1 MATFKGWGNE
11 RKNAVDWSQ
20 PIVPAMGDALMW
32 KQREWRRRAEEAARA
47 RRDRALGEDFF
58 ARVAPQ
64 VEELPMAPPQAMPM
78 AAPPSMAMAL
88 PQAPAARPVAPM
100 SRTAQPAVGG
110 GYVPGTVT
118 DRFMVDAPLK
128 PMAPWPE
135 DWSDLSP
142 RRNLPEAPTPETGVF
157 RGGQPWTPKTP
168 GAMGTEEFEAD
179 VNRRAE
185 GRRVAADYDRDV
197 GTTGPLSKRIE
208 AMGRVLGQP
217 IPKKEWDDYNQRTR
231 ESAMRMGIGAP
242 DPENDRD
249 MAVWAQGQTNVA
261 GQMRRSPQERAEAR
275 GAADRYRQEQEA
287 ARNREAAVR
296 IADAEREGEW
306 TTDPTG
312 RVLYNKRT
320 KEMTPTGV
328 AENNKP
334 IVVGKTV
341 VQPQAD
347 GTAKVLY
354 DGSNSDERI
363 LGYTMDEFIEMDK
376 NSWDFEGE
384 TRDRWLAFRDK
395 WMAEAEKRGQK
406 KETPA
411 AAGGGGGG
419 GLRVFK

>member
-1 MATFKGWGNE
+1 MGAITRRNTMATFKGWGNE
-11 RKNAVDWSQ
+11 RANAVDWSQ
-20 PIVPAMGDALMW
+20 PIVPAMGDALMY
-32 KQREWRRRAEEAARA
+32 KQREARRRAEEAARA
-47 RRDRALGEDFF
+47 GRDWALGEDFF
-58 ARVAPQ
+58 ARGAPQ
-64 VEELPMAPPQAMPM
+64 VEELPMAPPPAMPM
-78 AAPPSMAMAL
+78 AMAPEPVAAPPSMAMAL
-88 PQAPAARPVAPM
+88 PQAPAARPVAM
-100 SRTAQPAVGG
+100 A
-110 GYVPGTVT
+110 
-118 DRFMVDAPLK
+118 DRFMIDRMPAPAWPARADE
-128 PMAPWPE
+128 PM
-135 DWSDLSP
+135 
-142 RRNLPEAPTPETGVF
+142 LPEAPQAPAAPTTGVF

-208 AMGRVLGQP
+208 AMGKVLGQP

-275 GAADRYRQEQEA
+275 GGADRYRQEQEA
-287 ARNREAAVR
+287 ARNREAAGR
-296 IADAEREGEW
+296 IAEAEREGEW
-306 TTDPTG
+306 GVSPTG
-312 RVLYNKRT
+312 EVFNKRT
-320 KEMTPTGV
+320 GEVRPSTAPK
-328 AENNKP
+328 KP
-334 IVVGKTV
+334 NVQVVGKTV
-341 VQPQAD
+341 VQIQDD

-354 DGSNSDERI
+354 DGSNSDEKI
-363 LGYTMDEFIEMDK
+363 LGYTVDEFIEMDK
-376 NSWDFEGE
+376 NSWNFDGE
-384 TRDRWLAFRDK
+384 TRDRWSAFRDE

>member
-1 MATFKGWGNE
+1 MGAITRRNTMATFKGWGNE
-11 RKNAVDWSQ
+11 RENAVDWSQ
-20 PIVPAMGDALMW
+20 PIVQAVPDALMH

-64 VEELPMAPPQAMPM
+64 VEELPMAPPPAMPMPMAPEPM

-88 PQAPAARPVAPM
+88 PQAPAARPVAM
-100 SRTAQPAVGG
+100 A
-110 GYVPGTVT
+110 
-118 DRFMVDAPLK
+118 DRFMIDRMPAPAWPARADE
-128 PMAPWPE
+128 PM
-135 DWSDLSP
+135 
-142 RRNLPEAPTPETGVF
+142 LPEAPQAPAAPTTGVF
-157 RGGQPWTPKTP
+157 RGGQPWTPKAP

-208 AMGRVLGQP
+208 AMGKVLGQP

-287 ARNREAAVR
+287 ARNREAQVR

-328 AENNKP
+328 AENYKP
-334 IVVGKTV
+334 ILVGKTV
-341 VQPQAD
+341 VQPQED

-363 LGYTMDEFIEMDK
+363 LGYTVDEFIEMDK
-376 NSWDFEGE
+376 NSWNFDGE

-395 WMAEAEKRGQK
+395 WMAAAEKRGSEK
-406 KETPA
+406 AKPA

>member
-11 RKNAVDWSQ
+11 RANAVDWSQ
-20 PIVPAMGDALMW
+20 PIVPAMGDALMY
-32 KQREWRRRAEEAARA
+32 KQREARRRAEEAARA
-47 RRDRALGEDFF
+47 GRDRALGEDFF
-58 ARVAPQ
+58 ARGAPQ
-64 VEELPMAPPQAMPM
+64 VEELPMAPPTAMPMPMAPEPM

-88 PQAPAARPVAPM
+88 PQAPAARPVAM
-100 SRTAQPAVGG
+100 A
-110 GYVPGTVT
+110 
-118 DRFMVDAPLK
+118 DRFMIDRMPAPAWPARADE
-128 PMAPWPE
+128 PM
-135 DWSDLSP
+135 
-142 RRNLPEAPTPETGVF
+142 LPEAPQAPAAPTTGVF

-208 AMGRVLGQP
+208 AMGKVLGQP

-275 GAADRYRQEQEA
+275 GGADRYRQEQEA
-287 ARNREAAVR
+287 ARNREAAGR
-296 IADAEREGEW
+296 IAEAEREGEW
-306 TTDPTG
+306 GVSPTG
-312 RVLYNKRT
+312 EVFNKRT
-320 KEMTPTGV
+320 GEVRPSTAPK
-328 AENNKP
+328 KP
-334 IVVGKTV
+334 NVQVVGKTV
-341 VQPQAD
+341 VQIQDD

-354 DGSNSDERI
+354 DGSNSDEKI
-363 LGYTMDEFIEMDK
+363 LGYTVDEFIEMDK
-376 NSWDFEGE
+376 NSWNFDGE
-384 TRDRWLAFRDK
+384 TRDRWSAFRDE

>member
-32 KQREWRRRAEEAARA
+32 KQREARRRAEEAARA
-47 RRDRALGEDFF
+47 GRDWALGEDFF
-58 ARVAPQ
+58 ARGAPQ
-64 VEELPMAPPQAMPM
+64 VEELPMAPPTAMPMPMAPEPM

-88 PQAPAARPVAPM
+88 PQAPAARPVAM
-100 SRTAQPAVGG
+100 A
-110 GYVPGTVT
+110 
-118 DRFMVDAPLK
+118 DRFMIDRMPAPAWPARADE
-128 PMAPWPE
+128 PM
-135 DWSDLSP
+135 
-142 RRNLPEAPTPETGVF
+142 LPEAPQAPAAPTTGVF
-157 RGGQPWTPKTP
+157 LGGQPWTPKAP
-168 GAMGTEEFEAD
+168 GAMSSDEYEAY
-179 VNRRAE
+179 VAGRAAGRRASA
-185 GRRVAADYDRDV
+185 GLDRDV
-197 GTTGPLSKRIE
+197 RANAALSERIGKMGE
-208 AMGRVLGQP
+208 ALGQP

-231 ESAMRMGIGAP
+231 ENAMRMGIGAP

-275 GAADRYRQEQEA
+275 GNADRYRQEQEA
-287 ARNREAAVR
+287 ARNREAQVR
-296 IADAEREGEW
+296 IAEAEREGEW

-341 VQPQAD
+341 VQIQDD

-363 LGYTMDEFIEMDK
+363 LGYTVDEFIEMDK
-376 NSWDFEGE
+376 NSWNFDGE
-384 TRDRWLAFRDK
+384 TRDRWSAFRDE

>member
-20 PIVPAMGDALMW
+20 PIVPAMGDALMY
-32 KQREWRRRAEEAARA
+32 KQREARRRAEEAARA
-47 RRDRALGEDFF
+47 GRDRALGEDFF
-58 ARVAPQ
+58 ARGAPQ
-64 VEELPMAPPQAMPM
+64 VEELPMAPPTAMPMPMAPEPM

-88 PQAPAARPVAPM
+88 PQAPAARPVAM
-100 SRTAQPAVGG
+100 AA
-110 GYVPGTVT
+110 
-118 DRFMVDAPLK
+118 RFMTARMPAPTWPARADE
-128 PMAPWPE
+128 PM
-135 DWSDLSP
+135 
-142 RRNLPEAPTPETGVF
+142 LPEAPQAPAAPTTGVF

-208 AMGRVLGQP
+208 AMGKVLGQP

-275 GAADRYRQEQEA
+275 GGADRYRQEQEA
-287 ARNREAAVR
+287 ARNREAAGR
-296 IADAEREGEW
+296 IAEAERGGEGGVS
-306 TTDPTG
+306 PTG
-312 RVLYNKRT
+312 EVFNKRT
-320 KEMTPTGV
+320 GEVRPSTAPK
-328 AENNKP
+328 KP
-334 IVVGKTV
+334 NVQVVGKTV
-341 VQPQAD
+341 VQIQDD

-354 DGSNSDERI
+354 DGSNSDEKI
-363 LGYTMDEFIEMDK
+363 LGYTVDEFIEMDK
-376 NSWDFEGE
+376 NSWNFDGE
-384 TRDRWLAFRDK
+384 TRDRWSAFRDE

>member
-1 MATFKGWGNE
+1 MATFKGWGNDRE
-11 RKNAVDWSQ
+11 NAGDWGT
-20 PIVPAMGDALMW
+20 PLGDFNALMH

-88 PQAPAARPVAPM
+88 PQAPAARPVA
-100 SRTAQPAVGG
+100 
-110 GYVPGTVT
+110 
-118 DRFMVDAPLK
+118 MVDAPLK

-142 RRNLPEAPTPETGVF
+142 RRNLPEAPTSGTGVF
-157 RGGQPWTPKTP
+157 RGGERWAPKAP

-208 AMGRVLGQP
+208 AMGKVLGQP

-231 ESAMRMGIGAP
+231 ESAMRMGSGAP

-287 ARNREAAVR
+287 ARNREAAGR
-296 IADAEREGEW
+296 IAEAEREGEW
-306 TTDPTG
+306 GASPTG
-312 RVLYNKRT
+312 EVFNKRT
-320 KEMTPTGV
+320 GEVRPSTAPK
-328 AENNKP
+328 KP
-334 IVVGKTV
+334 NVQVVGRTV
-341 VQPQAD
+341 VQIQDD

>member
-11 RKNAVDWSQ
+11 RANAVDWSQ
-20 PIVPAMGDALMW
+20 PIVPAMGDALMY
-32 KQREWRRRAEEAARA
+32 KQREARRRREEAARA
-47 RRDRALGEDFF
+47 GQDWALGEDFF
-58 ARVAPQ
+58 ARGAPQ
-64 VEELPMAPPQAMPM
+64 VDELPMAPPTAMPMPMAPEPM

-88 PQAPAARPVAPM
+88 PQAPAARPVAM
-100 SRTAQPAVGG
+100 A
-110 GYVPGTVT
+110 
-118 DRFMVDAPLK
+118 DRFMIDRMPAPAWPARADE
-128 PMAPWPE
+128 PM
-135 DWSDLSP
+135 
-142 RRNLPEAPTPETGVF
+142 LPEAPQAPAAPTTGVF

-208 AMGRVLGQP
+208 AMGKVLGQP

-275 GAADRYRQEQEA
+275 GGADRYRVEQES
-287 ARNREAAVR
+287 ARNREAAGR
-296 IADAEREGEW
+296 IAEAEREGEW
-306 TTDPTG
+306 GVSPTG
-312 RVLYNKRT
+312 EVFNKRT
-320 KEMTPTGV
+320 GEVRPSTAPK
-328 AENNKP
+328 KP
-334 IVVGKTV
+334 NVQVVGKTV
-341 VQPQAD
+341 VQIQDD

-354 DGSNSDERI
+354 DGSNSDEKI
-363 LGYTMDEFIEMDK
+363 LGYTVDEFIEMDK
-376 NSWDFEGE
+376 NSWNFDGE
-384 TRDRWLAFRDK
+384 TRDRWSAFRDE

>member
-11 RKNAVDWSQ
+11 RANAVDWSQ
-20 PIVPAMGDALMW
+20 PIVPAMGDALMY
-32 KQREWRRRAEEAARA
+32 KQREARRRAEEAARA
-47 RRDRALGEDFF
+47 GRDWALGEDFF
-58 ARVAPQ
+58 ARGAPQ
-64 VEELPMAPPQAMPM
+64 VEELPMAPPTAMPMPMAPEPM

-88 PQAPAARPVAPM
+88 PQAPAARPVAM
-100 SRTAQPAVGG
+100 A
-110 GYVPGTVT
+110 
-118 DRFMVDAPLK
+118 DRFMIDRMPAPAWPARADE
-128 PMAPWPE
+128 PM
-135 DWSDLSP
+135 
-142 RRNLPEAPTPETGVF
+142 LPEAPQAPAAPTTGVF
-157 RGGQPWTPKTP
+157 RGGQPWAPKAP
-168 GAMGTEEFEAD
+168 GAMSSDEYAAD
-179 VNRRAE
+179 VAGRAE

-208 AMGRVLGQP
+208 AMGKVLGQP

-275 GAADRYRQEQEA
+275 GGADRYRQEQEA
-287 ARNREAAVR
+287 ARNRETQVR
-296 IADAEREGEW
+296 MADAEREGEW
-306 TTDPTG
+306 GVSPTG
-312 RVLYNKRT
+312 EVFNKRT
-320 KEMTPTGV
+320 GEVRPSTAPK
-328 AENNKP
+328 KP
-334 IVVGKTV
+334 NVQVVGKTV
-341 VQPQAD
+341 VQIQDD

-354 DGSNSDERI
+354 DGSNSDEKI
-363 LGYTMDEFIEMDK
+363 LGYTVDEFIEMDK
-376 NSWDFEGE
+376 NSWNFDGE
-384 TRDRWLAFRDK
+384 TRDRWSAFRDE

>member
-11 RKNAVDWSQ
+11 RANAVDWSQ
-20 PIVPAMGDALMW
+20 PIVPAMGDALMY
-32 KQREWRRRAEEAARA
+32 KQREARRRAEDAARA
-47 RRDRALGEDFF
+47 GRDWALGEDFF
-58 ARVAPQ
+58 ARGAPQ
-64 VEELPMAPPQAMPM
+64 VEELPMAPPPAMPM
-78 AAPPSMAMAL
+78 AMAPEPVAAPPSMAMAL
-88 PQAPAARPVAPM
+88 PQAPAARPVAM
-100 SRTAQPAVGG
+100 A
-110 GYVPGTVT
+110 
-118 DRFMVDAPLK
+118 DRFMIDRMPAPAWPARADE
-128 PMAPWPE
+128 PM
-135 DWSDLSP
+135 
-142 RRNLPEAPTPETGVF
+142 LPEAPQAPAAPTTGVF

-208 AMGRVLGQP
+208 AMGKVLGQP

-275 GAADRYRQEQEA
+275 GGADRYRQEQEA
-287 ARNREAAVR
+287 ARNREAAGR
-296 IADAEREGEW
+296 IAEAEREGEW
-306 TTDPTG
+306 GVSPTG
-312 RVLYNKRT
+312 EVFNKRT
-320 KEMTPTGV
+320 GEVRPSTAPK
-328 AENNKP
+328 KP
-334 IVVGKTV
+334 NVQVVGKTV
-341 VQPQAD
+341 VQIQDD

-354 DGSNSDERI
+354 DGSNSDEKI
-363 LGYTMDEFIEMDK
+363 LGYTVDEFIEMDK
-376 NSWDFEGE
+376 NSWNFDGE
-384 TRDRWLAFRDK
+384 TRDRWSAFRDE

>member
-1 MATFKGWGNE
+1 MATN
-11 RKNAVDWSQ
+11 S
-20 PIVPAMGDALMW
+20 ISDALFW
-32 KQREWRRRAEEAARA
+32 KMYGEDPEKYRRRASP
-47 RRDRALGEDFF
+47 LPQ
-58 ARVAPQ
+58 AP
-64 VEELPMAPPQAMPM
+64 VDAPPPPP
-78 AAPPSMAMAL
+78 PPSMAMAL
-88 PQAPAARPVAPM
+88 PQAPTAPTATP
-100 SRTAQPAVGG
+100 RTALPAVGV
-110 GYVPGTVT
+110 GYVPGSAT

-157 RGGQPWTPKTP
+157 QGGERWAPKAP
-168 GAMGTEEFEAD
+168 GAMSSDEYAAD
-179 VNRRAE
+179 VAGRAAGRRASA
-185 GRRVAADYDRDV
+185 GLDRDV
-197 GTTGPLSKRIE
+197 RANAALSERIGR
-208 AMGRVLGQP
+208 MGKVLGQP

-242 DPENDRD
+242 DPVDDRD
-249 MAVWAQGQTNVA
+249 MAVWAQGQMNVA

-275 GAADRYRQEQEA
+275 GGADRYRGEQES
-287 ARNREAAVR
+287 ARNRETQVR
-296 IADAEREGEW
+296 MADAEREGEW
-306 TTDPTG
+306 GVSPTG
-312 RVLYNKRT
+312 EVFNKRT
-320 KEMTPTGV
+320 GEVRPSTAPK
-328 AENNKP
+328 KP
-334 IVVGKTV
+334 NVQVVGKTV
-341 VQPQAD
+341 VQIQDD

-384 TRDRWLAFRDK
+384 TRDRWLAFRDE

>member
-20 PIVPAMGDALMW
+20 PIVPAMGDALMY
-32 KQREWRRRAEEAARA
+32 KQREARRRAEEAARA
-47 RRDRALGEDFF
+47 GRDRALGEDFF
-58 ARVAPQ
+58 ARGAPQ
-64 VEELPMAPPQAMPM
+64 VEELPMAPPPAMPM
-78 AAPPSMAMAL
+78 AMAPEP
-88 PQAPAARPVAPM
+88 PPPAAM

-118 DRFMVDAPLK
+118 DRFMVDAPVK
-128 PMAPWPE
+128 PMAAWPE

-142 RRNLPEAPTPETGVF
+142 MRNLPEAPQAPTTGVF
-157 RGGQPWTPKTP
+157 RGGQPWTPKAP
-168 GAMGTEEFEAD
+168 GAMSSDEYAAD
-179 VNRRAE
+179 VAGRAE

-208 AMGRVLGQP
+208 AMGKVLGQP

-275 GAADRYRQEQEA
+275 GGADRYRQEQEA
-287 ARNREAAVR
+287 ARNREAAGR
-296 IADAEREGEW
+296 IAEAEREGEW
-306 TTDPTG
+306 GVSPTG
-312 RVLYNKRT
+312 EVFNKRT
-320 KEMTPTGV
+320 GEVRPSTAPK
-328 AENNKP
+328 KP
-334 IVVGKTV
+334 NVQVVGKTV
-341 VQPQAD
+341 VQIQDD

-354 DGSNSDERI
+354 DGSNSDEKI
-363 LGYTMDEFIEMDK
+363 LGYTVDEFIEMDK
-376 NSWDFEGE
+376 NSWNFDGE
-384 TRDRWLAFRDK
+384 TRDRWSAFRDE

>member
-47 RRDRALGEDFF
+47 GRDWALGEDFF
-58 ARVAPQ
+58 ARGAPQ
-64 VEELPMAPPQAMPM
+64 MEELPMAPPQAMPM

-128 PMAPWPE
+128 PMAAWPE

-142 RRNLPEAPTPETGVF
+142 RRNLPEAPTSGTGVF
-157 RGGQPWTPKTP
+157 RGGERWAPKAP

-208 AMGRVLGQP
+208 AMGKVLGQP

-249 MAVWAQGQTNVA
+249 MAVWAQGQMNVA

-287 ARNREAAVR
+287 ARNREAAGR
-296 IADAEREGEW
+296 IAEAEREGEW
-306 TTDPTG
+306 GVSPTG
-312 RVLYNKRT
+312 EVFNKRT
-320 KEMTPTGV
+320 GEVRPSTAPK
-328 AENNKP
+328 KP
-334 IVVGKTV
+334 NVQVVGKTV
-341 VQPQAD
+341 VQIQDD

-354 DGSNSDERI
+354 DGSNSDEKI
-363 LGYTMDEFIEMDK
+363 LGYTVDEFIEMDK
-376 NSWDFEGE
+376 NSWNFDGE
-384 TRDRWLAFRDK
+384 TRDRWSAFRDE

>member
-64 VEELPMAPPQAMPM
+64 VEELPMAPHPAMLIAPPPAMP
-78 AAPPSMAMAL
+78 MAL
-88 PQAPAARPVAPM
+88 PQAPAARPVA
-100 SRTAQPAVGG
+100 
-110 GYVPGTVT
+110 
-118 DRFMVDAPLK
+118 MVDAPLK

-157 RGGQPWTPKTP
+157 RGGERWAPKAP

-208 AMGRVLGQP
+208 AMGKVLGQP

-354 DGSNSDERI
+354 DGSNSDEKI
-363 LGYTMDEFIEMDK
+363 LGYTVDEFIEMDK
-376 NSWDFEGE
+376 NSWNFDGE
-384 TRDRWLAFRDK
+384 TRDRWSAFRDK
-395 WMAEAEKRGQK
+395 WMAAAEKRGSGRAK
-406 KETPA
+406 PA

>member
-20 PIVPAMGDALMW
+20 PIVPAMGDALMY
-32 KQREWRRRAEEAARA
+32 KQREARRRAEDAARA
-47 RRDRALGEDFF
+47 GRDWALGEDFF
-58 ARVAPQ
+58 ARGAPQ
-64 VEELPMAPPQAMPM
+64 VEELPMAPPTAMPMPMAPEPM

-88 PQAPAARPVAPM
+88 PQAPAARPVAM
-100 SRTAQPAVGG
+100 A
-110 GYVPGTVT
+110 
-118 DRFMVDAPLK
+118 DRFMIDRMPAPAWPARADE
-128 PMAPWPE
+128 PM
-135 DWSDLSP
+135 
-142 RRNLPEAPTPETGVF
+142 LPEAPQAPAAPTTGVF
-157 RGGQPWTPKTP
+157 RGGQPWAPKAP
-168 GAMGTEEFEAD
+168 GAMSSDEYAAD
-179 VNRRAE
+179 VAGRAE

-208 AMGRVLGQP
+208 AMGKVLGQP

-275 GAADRYRQEQEA
+275 GGADRYRQEQEA
-287 ARNREAAVR
+287 ARNREAAGR
-296 IADAEREGEW
+296 IAEAEREGEW
-306 TTDPTG
+306 GVSPTG
-312 RVLYNKRT
+312 EVFNKRT
-320 KEMTPTGV
+320 GEVRPSTAPK
-328 AENNKP
+328 KP
-334 IVVGKTV
+334 NVQVVGKTV
-341 VQPQAD
+341 VQIQDD

-354 DGSNSDERI
+354 DGSNSDEKI
-363 LGYTMDEFIEMDK
+363 LGYTVDEFIEMDK
-376 NSWDFEGE
+376 NSWNFDGE
-384 TRDRWLAFRDK
+384 TRDRWSAFRDE

>member
-32 KQREWRRRAEEAARA
+32 KQREARRRAEEAARA
-47 RRDRALGEDFF
+47 GQDRALGEDFF
-58 ARVAPQ
+58 ARGAPQ
-64 VEELPMAPPQAMPM
+64 VEELPMAPPPAMPM
-78 AAPPSMAMAL
+78 AMAPEPVAAPPSMAMAL
-88 PQAPAARPVAPM
+88 PQAPAARPVAMADRYMIDRMPAPTWPARADEPM
-100 SRTAQPAVGG
+100 
-110 GYVPGTVT
+110 
-118 DRFMVDAPLK
+118 
-128 PMAPWPE
+128 
-135 DWSDLSP
+135 
-142 RRNLPEAPTPETGVF
+142 LPEAPQAPTTGVF
-157 RGGQPWTPKTP
+157 RGGQPWTPKAP
-168 GAMGTEEFEAD
+168 GAMSPDEYAAHVAGRAAG
-179 VNRRAE
+179 RRASA
-185 GRRVAADYDRDV
+185 GLDRDV
-197 GTTGPLSKRIE
+197 RANAALSERIGKMGE
-208 AMGRVLGQP
+208 ALGQP

-231 ESAMRMGIGAP
+231 ENAMRMGIGAP

-249 MAVWAQGQTNVA
+249 MAVWAQGQMNVA

-275 GAADRYRQEQEA
+275 GNADRYRQEQEA
-287 ARNREAAVR
+287 ARNREAAGR
-296 IADAEREGEW
+296 IAEAEREGEW

-341 VQPQAD
+341 VQIQDD

-354 DGSNSDERI
+354 DGSNSDEKI
-363 LGYTMDEFIEMDK
+363 LGYTVDEFIEMDK
-376 NSWDFEGE
+376 NSWNFDGE
-384 TRDRWLAFRDK
+384 TRDRWSAFRDE

>member
-11 RKNAVDWSQ
+11 RANAVDWSQ
-20 PIVPAMGDALMW
+20 PIVPAMGDALMY
-32 KQREWRRRAEEAARA
+32 KQREARRRAEEAARA
-47 RRDRALGEDFF
+47 GRDWALGEDFF
-58 ARVAPQ
+58 ARGAPQ
-64 VEELPMAPPQAMPM
+64 VEELPMAPPTAMPMPMAPEPM

-88 PQAPAARPVAPM
+88 PQAPAARPVAM
-100 SRTAQPAVGG
+100 A
-110 GYVPGTVT
+110 
-118 DRFMVDAPLK
+118 DRFMIDRMPAPAWPARADE
-128 PMAPWPE
+128 PM
-135 DWSDLSP
+135 
-142 RRNLPEAPTPETGVF
+142 LPEAPQAPAAPTTGVF

-208 AMGRVLGQP
+208 AMGKVLGQP

-275 GAADRYRQEQEA
+275 GGADRYRQEQEA
-287 ARNREAAVR
+287 ARNREAAGR
-296 IADAEREGEW
+296 IAEAEREGEW
-306 TTDPTG
+306 GVSPTG
-312 RVLYNKRT
+312 EVFNKRT
-320 KEMTPTGV
+320 GEVRPSTAPK
-328 AENNKP
+328 KP
-334 IVVGKTV
+334 NVQVVGKTV
-341 VQPQAD
+341 VQIQDD

-354 DGSNSDERI
+354 DGSNSDEKI
-363 LGYTMDEFIEMDK
+363 LGYTVDEFIEMDK
-376 NSWDFEGE
+376 NSWNFDGE
-384 TRDRWLAFRDK
+384 TRDRWSAFRDE

>member
-1 MATFKGWGNE
+1 
-11 RKNAVDWSQ
+11 
-20 PIVPAMGDALMW
+20 
-32 KQREWRRRAEEAARA
+32 
-47 RRDRALGEDFF
+47 
-58 ARVAPQ
+58 
-64 VEELPMAPPQAMPM
+64 
-78 AAPPSMAMAL
+78 
-88 PQAPAARPVAPM
+88 
-100 SRTAQPAVGG
+100 
-110 GYVPGTVT
+110 
-118 DRFMVDAPLK
+118 MVDAPLK

-157 RGGQPWTPKTP
+157 RGGERWTPKTP

-208 AMGRVLGQP
+208 AMGKVLGQP

-275 GAADRYRQEQEA
+275 GGADRYRQEQEA
-287 ARNREAAVR
+287 ARNREAAGR
-296 IADAEREGEW
+296 IAEAEREGEW
-306 TTDPTG
+306 GVSPTG
-312 RVLYNKRT
+312 EVFNKRT
-320 KEMTPTGV
+320 GEVRPSTAPK
-328 AENNKP
+328 KP
-334 IVVGKTV
+334 NVQVVGKTV
-341 VQPQAD
+341 VQIQDD

-354 DGSNSDERI
+354 DGSNSDEKI
-363 LGYTMDEFIEMDK
+363 LGYTVDEFIEMDK
-376 NSWDFEGE
+376 NSWNFDGE
-384 TRDRWLAFRDK
+384 TRDRWSAFRDE

>member
-11 RKNAVDWSQ
+11 RANAVDWSQ
-20 PIVPAMGDALMW
+20 PIVPAMGDALMY
-32 KQREWRRRAEEAARA
+32 KQREARRRAEEAARA
-47 RRDRALGEDFF
+47 GRDWALGEDFF
-58 ARVAPQ
+58 ARGAPQ
-64 VEELPMAPPQAMPM
+64 VEELPMAPPPAMPM
-78 AAPPSMAMAL
+78 AMAPEPVAAPPSMATAL
-88 PQAPAARPVAPM
+88 PQAPAARPVAM
-100 SRTAQPAVGG
+100 A
-110 GYVPGTVT
+110 
-118 DRFMVDAPLK
+118 DRFMIDRMPAPAWPARADE
-128 PMAPWPE
+128 PM
-135 DWSDLSP
+135 
-142 RRNLPEAPTPETGVF
+142 LPEAPQAPAAPTTGVF

-208 AMGRVLGQP
+208 AMGKVLGQP

-275 GAADRYRQEQEA
+275 GGADRYRQEQEA
-287 ARNREAAVR
+287 ARNREAAGR
-296 IADAEREGEW
+296 IAEAEREGEW
-306 TTDPTG
+306 GVSPTG
-312 RVLYNKRT
+312 EVFNKRT
-320 KEMTPTGV
+320 GEVRPSTAPK
-328 AENNKP
+328 KP
-334 IVVGKTV
+334 NVQVVGKTV
-341 VQPQAD
+341 VQIQDD

-354 DGSNSDERI
+354 DGSNSDEKI
-363 LGYTMDEFIEMDK
+363 LGYTVDEFIEMDK
-376 NSWDFEGE
+376 NSWNFDGE
-384 TRDRWLAFRDK
+384 TRDRWSAFRDE

>member
-32 KQREWRRRAEEAARA
+32 KQREARRRAEEAARA
-47 RRDRALGEDFF
+47 RQDRALGEDFF
-58 ARVAPQ
+58 ARGAPQ
-64 VEELPMAPPQAMPM
+64 VEELPMAPPTAMPV

-88 PQAPAARPVAPM
+88 PQAPAARPVA
-100 SRTAQPAVGG
+100 
-110 GYVPGTVT
+110 
-118 DRFMVDAPLK
+118 MVDAPVK
-128 PMAPWPE
+128 PMEPWPQ
-135 DWSDLSP
+135 DWSDIPTADS
-142 RRNLPEAPTPETGVF
+142 LPEAPQAPATGVF
-157 RGGQPWTPKTP
+157 RGGERWAPKAP

-208 AMGRVLGQP
+208 AMGKVLGQP

-287 ARNREAAVR
+287 ARNREAAGR
-296 IADAEREGEW
+296 IAEAEREGEW
-306 TTDPTG
+306 GVSPTG
-312 RVLYNKRT
+312 EVFNKRT
-320 KEMTPTGV
+320 GEVRPSTAPK
-328 AENNKP
+328 KP
-334 IVVGKTV
+334 NVQVVGKTV
-341 VQPQAD
+341 VQIQDD

-354 DGSNSDERI
+354 DGSNSDEKI

-376 NSWDFEGE
+376 NSWNFDGE
-384 TRDRWLAFRDK
+384 TRDRWSAFRDE

-411 AAGGGGGG
+411 AAGGGG
-419 GLRVFK
+419 LRVFK

>member
-20 PIVPAMGDALMW
+20 PIVPAMGDALMY
-32 KQREWRRRAEEAARA
+32 KQREARRRAEEAARA
-47 RRDRALGEDFF
+47 GRDRALGEDFF
-58 ARVAPQ
+58 ARGAPQ
-64 VEELPMAPPQAMPM
+64 VEELPMAPPTAMPMPMAPEPM

-88 PQAPAARPVAPM
+88 PQAPAARPVAM
-100 SRTAQPAVGG
+100 A
-110 GYVPGTVT
+110 
-118 DRFMVDAPLK
+118 DRFMIDRMPAPAWPARADE
-128 PMAPWPE
+128 PM
-135 DWSDLSP
+135 
-142 RRNLPEAPTPETGVF
+142 LPEAPQAPTTGVF
-157 RGGQPWTPKTP
+157 RGGQPWTPKAP
-168 GAMGTEEFEAD
+168 GAMSSDEYAAD
-179 VNRRAE
+179 VAGRAE

-208 AMGRVLGQP
+208 AMGKVLGQP

-275 GAADRYRQEQEA
+275 GGADRYRQEQEA
-287 ARNREAAVR
+287 ARNREAAGR
-296 IADAEREGEW
+296 IAEAEREGEW
-306 TTDPTG
+306 GGSPTG
-312 RVLYNKRT
+312 EVFNKRT
-320 KEMTPTGV
+320 GEVRPSTAPK
-328 AENNKP
+328 KP
-334 IVVGKTV
+334 NVQVVGKTV
-341 VQPQAD
+341 VQIQDD

-354 DGSNSDERI
+354 DGSNSDEKI
-363 LGYTMDEFIEMDK
+363 LGYTVDEFIEMDK
-376 NSWDFEGE
+376 NSWNFDGE
-384 TRDRWLAFRDK
+384 TRDRWSAFRDE

>member
-11 RKNAVDWSQ
+11 RANAVDWSQ
-20 PIVPAMGDALMW
+20 PIVPAMGDALMY
-32 KQREWRRRAEEAARA
+32 KQREARRRAEEAARA
-47 RRDRALGEDFF
+47 GRDWALGEDFF
-58 ARVAPQ
+58 ARGAPQ
-64 VEELPMAPPQAMPM
+64 VEELPMAPPPAMPM
-78 AAPPSMAMAL
+78 AMAPEPVAAPPSMATAL
-88 PQAPAARPVAPM
+88 PQAPAARPVAM
-100 SRTAQPAVGG
+100 A
-110 GYVPGTVT
+110 
-118 DRFMVDAPLK
+118 DRFMIDRMPAPAWPARADE
-128 PMAPWPE
+128 PM
-135 DWSDLSP
+135 
-142 RRNLPEAPTPETGVF
+142 LPEAPQAPAAPTTGVF

-208 AMGRVLGQP
+208 AMGKVLGQP

-275 GAADRYRQEQEA
+275 GGADRYRVEQES
-287 ARNREAAVR
+287 ARNREAAGR
-296 IADAEREGEW
+296 IAEAEREGEW
-306 TTDPTG
+306 GVSPTG
-312 RVLYNKRT
+312 EVFNKRT
-320 KEMTPTGV
+320 GEVRPSTAPK
-328 AENNKP
+328 KP
-334 IVVGKTV
+334 NVQVVGKTV
-341 VQPQAD
+341 VQIQDD

-354 DGSNSDERI
+354 DGSNSDEKI
-363 LGYTMDEFIEMDK
+363 LGYTVDEFIEMDK
-376 NSWDFEGE
+376 NSWNFDGE
-384 TRDRWLAFRDK
+384 TRDRWSAFRDE